1 MRHIIKQKINHFKY
15 KGTVTPSSKYLVT
28 RLISKIDFSKSK
40 KIVQLGF
47 GTGVF
52 SKKIVELMTDD
63 AELYIFEIDKESKK
77 HFDNMISKKNVKYYQ
92 LNANEINSI
101 LKDGSVDCIIS
112 TLPLMSLPEK
122 LVDKILNSCVKVLRK
137 EGLFFQY
144 QYSLFSRK
152 KIESIFG
159 NRSEIHFELFNIPP
173 AFIYMIKRK
182 IL

>member
-15 KGTVTPSSKYLVT
+15 KGTVTPSSKYLVN
-28 RLISKIDFSKSK
+28 RLISKIDFSKTK

-63 AELYIFEIDKESKK
+63 AELCIFEIDKKSKK
-77 HFDNMISKKNVKYYQ
+77 YFEGMVFKKNVKYYQ
-92 LNANEINSI
+92 KDASDINSI
-101 LKDGSVDCIIS
+101 LKKGSVDCIIS

-152 KIESIFG
+152 KIDSVFR
-159 NRSEIHFELFNIPP
+159 NRSKIYFELFNIPP
-173 AFIYMIKRK
+173 AFIYMIKKK

>member
-1 MRHIIKQKINHFKY
+1 MYESLNLPMQKNKQSFLN
-15 KGTVTPSSKYLVT
+15 
-28 RLISKIDFSKSK
+28 
-40 KIVQLGF
+40 
-47 GTGVF
+47 
-52 SKKIVELMTDD
+52 
-63 AELYIFEIDKESKK
+63 KESKK
-77 HFDNMISKKNVKYYQ
+77 HFDNMTFKKNVKYYQ

-152 KIESIFG
+152 KI
-159 NRSEIHFELFNIPP
+159 
-173 AFIYMIKRK
+173 
-182 IL
+182 